1 MNIEELKKQAE
12 TEIADFIAQ
21 KIAELNKNTGKEV
34 SEIRFT
40 AREKMTGLESY
51 DVKIKIMCFCEHHP
65 VRGDVPLVAN
75 LVTNHWRL
83 RN

>member
-1 MNIEELKKQAE
+1 MVVFTPENIARPAAAVFYCQRVTQRVLPGKELKKQAE

-51 DVKIKIMCFCEHHP
+51 DVKIKIM
-65 VRGDVPLVAN
+65 
-75 LVTNHWRL
+75 
-83 RN
+83 